1 MYNFNTTGT
10 SKDFIESIARE
21 IEEAAKSFW
30 SNMTKEE
37 KEIIKHL
44 PQIAQRI
51 TFFNYYPSGAN
62 YKYYREALREWL
74 LFGKVCR
81 EYNLPDWDKKLNL
94 IEEGA
99 AERVEE
105 LFTGELLAKSD
116 FDSVYW
122 YHNLIRDINGMRE
135 KLLAET
141 PILTNDKI
149 DIYDRRR
156 LMKLALEADKYYMSR
171 EKEFSRMV
179 NKVISTLITR
189 YLYQ

>member
-1 MYNFNTTGT
+1 MLNTTGT
-10 SKDFIESIARE
+10 SKDFLESVARE
-21 IEEAAKSFW
+21 IEEATKSFW
-30 SNMTKEE
+30 NDMTKEE
-37 KEIIKHL
+37 REVIKSL
-44 PQIAQRI
+44 PRIAQRV
-51 TFFNYYPSGAN
+51 TFFDSFTLGSN

-81 EYNLPDWDKKLNL
+81 EWCLPDWRKKLNL

-99 AERVEE
+99 PERVE
-105 LFTGELLAKSD
+105 GLLAEDD
-116 FDSVYW
+116 FGNRYW
-122 YHNLIRDINGMRE
+122 YRNLMKDINDARE
-135 KLLAET
+135 KLLSEN

-156 LMKLALEADKYYMSR
+156 MMKLALEADKWYVEC
-171 EKEFSRMV
+171 EKRFTRMI

>member
-1 MYNFNTTGT
+1 MCILNVTGT
-10 SKDFIESIARE
+10 SKDFIASIARE
-21 IEEAAKSFW
+21 IEESTKSFW
-30 SNMTKEE
+30 NDMTE
-37 KEIIKHL
+37 KEREVIKSL
-44 PQIAQRI
+44 PRIAQRV
-51 TFFNYYPSGAN
+51 TFFNSFTLGSN

-74 LFGKVCR
+74 LFGKLCK

-99 AERVEE
+99 PERVE
-105 LFTGELLAKSD
+105 GLLAEDD
-116 FDSVYW
+116 FGNRYW
-122 YHNLIRDINGMRE
+122 YRNLMRDINGMRE
-135 KLLAET
+135 KLLAEN

-156 LMKLALEADKYYMSR
+156 LMKLALEADKWYMSR
-171 EKEFSRMV
+171 EKDFTRMV

>member
-30 SNMTKEE
+30 NNMTNEE
-37 KEIIKHL
+37 KEVIKHL
-44 PQIAQRI
+44 PSIAQRI
-51 TFFNYYPSGAN
+51 TFFNFYPSGAN

-81 EYNLPDWDKKLNL
+81 EYNLPDWNKKLNL

-99 AERVEE
+99 TERVD
-105 LFTGELLAKSD
+105 ELLLAEEDVGSRYYYCR
-116 FDSVYW
+116 V
-122 YHNLIRDINGMRE
+122 IMDINGMRE
-135 KLLAET
+135 KLLAEN

-156 LMKLALEADKYYMSR
+156 LMKLALEADKWYVSR
-171 EKEFSRMV
+171 EKEFNRMV